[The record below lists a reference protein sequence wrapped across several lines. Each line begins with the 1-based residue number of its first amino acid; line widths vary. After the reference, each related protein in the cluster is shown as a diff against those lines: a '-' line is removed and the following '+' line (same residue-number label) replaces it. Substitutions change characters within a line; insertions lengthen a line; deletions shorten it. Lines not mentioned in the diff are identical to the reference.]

1 MQARKSWIN
10 RVQCKPAINWMDC
23 YDTMRLA
30 LACLLPASQSM
41 PDLTK
46 TKKKSK

>member
-1 MQARKSWIN
+1 
-10 RVQCKPAINWMDC
+10 MDQSSA
-23 YDTMRLA
+23 MRLA
-30 LACLLPASQSM
+30 LACLLPASQLM